1 MRYFI
6 SFSYCGSNYQGSQ
19 SQPNATTVQGELERV
34 FALILRQPAPIVMA
48 GRTDAGVH
56 AEQMW
61 AHIDLPET
69 LRIDNLVFR
78 LNGILPADIALRC
91 IVPVCDN
98 AHARFDALSRTY
110 EYRITT
116 LKDPFHIGT
125 RTRVRK
131 GLDFHKMNQAANSLI
146 GKQDF
151 QSFSRTKTDVKTF
164 FCTITQAYWRIDKT
178 DIDGNV
184 TEATFVITANRF
196 LRNMVRA
203 IVGTLFEIGYGKRT
217 VEDIKSIIQV
227 HDRCAAGD
235 SASASGLFL
244 TDIAYPS
251 SIFLPI
257 STK

>member
-6 SFSYCGSNYQGSQ
+6 SFSYCGSGYQGSQ
-19 SQPNATTVQGELERV
+19 SQPDAPTVQGELERA
-34 FALILRQPAPIVMA
+34 FALILRQPAPLVMA

-56 AEQMW
+56 AEEMW
-61 AHIDLPET
+61 AHIDLPDT
-69 LRIDNLVFR
+69 LRTDNLVFR
-78 LNGILPADIALRC
+78 LNGILPADIALRR
-91 IVPVCDN
+91 IVPVSDN

-116 LKDPFHIGT
+116 QKDPFHVGT

-131 GLDFHKMNQAANSLI
+131 GLDFQRMNQATNSLI

-164 FCTITQAYWRIDKT
+164 FCTITQAYWRIEKT
-178 DIDGNV
+178 DEEGNV
-184 TEATFVITANRF
+184 LEATFVITANRF

-203 IVGTLFEIGYGKRT
+203 IVGTLFEIGYGKRA
-217 VEDIKSIIQV
+217 VEDLQTVIAAR
-227 HDRCAAGD
+227 DRRAAGE
-235 SASASGLFL
+235 SAHANGLFL
-244 TDIAYPS
+244 THIAYPS

-257 STK
+257 NTN

>member
-19 SQPNATTVQGELERV
+19 SQPNATTVQGELERA
-34 FALILRQPAPIVMA
+34 FALILRQPTPIVMA

-61 AHIDLPET
+61 AHVDLPDTFPTEH
-69 LRIDNLVFR
+69 LVFR
-78 LNGILPADIALRC
+78 LNGILPADIALQR
-91 IVPVCDN
+91 IVPVCEC

-110 EYRITT
+110 EYRITMQ
-116 LKDPFHIGT
+116 KEPFHIGT
-125 RTRVRK
+125 RTRVRR
-131 GLDFHKMNQAANSLI
+131 GLDFERMNRAANSLI

-164 FCTITQAYWRIDKT
+164 FCTITQAYWRIEKT

-217 VEDIKSIIQV
+217 VEDMETVIAA
-227 HDRCAAGD
+227 HDRSAAGD
-235 SASASGLFL
+235 SAPASGLFL
-244 TDIAYPS
+244 THIAYPS
-251 SIFLPI
+251 SIFMPI

>member
-6 SFSYCGSNYQGSQ
+6 RFSYCGSNYQGSQ
-19 SQPNATTVQGELERV
+19 SQPNAPTVQGELERA
-34 FALILRQPAPIVMA
+34 FALIVRQPAPLVMA

-56 AEQMW
+56 AEEMW

-69 LRIDNLVFR
+69 LQTDNLVFR
-78 LNGILPADIALRC
+78 LNGILPADIALQS
-91 IVPVCDN
+91 ILPVGEN

-116 LKDPFHIGT
+116 RKDPFNTGT

-131 GLDFHKMNQAANSLI
+131 GLDFQKMNQAANSLL

-164 FCTITQAYWRIDKT
+164 FCTITQAYWRIEKRDT
-178 DIDGNV
+178 EGNII
-184 TEATFVITANRF
+184 EATFVITANRF

-203 IVGTLFEIGYGKRT
+203 IVGTLFEIGYGKRN
-217 VEDIKSIIQV
+217 VEDLKTVIETR
-227 HDRCAAGD
+227 DRRAAGE
-235 SASASGLFL
+235 SAPANGLFL
-244 TDIAYPS
+244 TKITYPS

-257 STK
+257 P

>member
-1 MRYFI
+1 MVFEYIGTDFAGFQI
-6 SFSYCGSNYQGSQ
+6 
-19 SQPNATTVQGELERV
+19 QPNKRTVQGEIETVLTHLLGENV
-34 FALILRQPAPIVMA
+34 KIYAS

-203 IVGTLFEIGYGKRT
+203 IVGTIFEIGYGKRT

-235 SASASGLFL
+235 SAPASGLFL
-244 TDIAYPS
+244 THITYPS

>member
-19 SQPNATTVQGELERV
+19 SQPNATTVQGELERA
-34 FALILRQPAPIVMA
+34 FALILRQPTPIVMA

-61 AHIDLPET
+61 AHVDLPDTFPTEH
-69 LRIDNLVFR
+69 LVFR
-78 LNGILPADIALRC
+78 LNGILPADIALQR
-91 IVPVCDN
+91 IVPVCEC

-110 EYRITT
+110 EYRITMQ
-116 LKDPFHIGT
+116 KDPFHIGT
-125 RTRVRK
+125 RTRVRR
-131 GLDFHKMNQAANSLI
+131 GLDFERMNRAANSLI

-164 FCTITQAYWRIDKT
+164 LCTITQAYWRIERT
-178 DIDGNV
+178 DTEGNV
-184 TEATFVITANRF
+184 LEATFIITANRF

-217 VEDIKSIIQV
+217 VEDMETVIAA
-227 HDRCAAGD
+227 HDRSAAGD
-235 SASASGLFL
+235 SAPASGLFL
-244 TDIAYPS
+244 THIAYPS

-257 STK
+257 TTK